1 MRRKLDSMKEQ
12 MFPDTP
18 GRRAAAYWFIDGLP
32 EIVAGIGIAGLGGGA
47 AWFGQIRPHSWSD
60 RTAFVVLGL
69 ISLMVVFVYG
79 RSISLFLKSRVTF
92 PRTGYVRPPSDW
104 EKVSRQETI
113 LSLGLVGEQRP
124 PDQNVTRFQSSTIA
138 VVMLANVVAGVIAKP
153 IGLPIAMSAVAVLLY
168 ALHRNSERPYHWA
181 SVLPLPVAGI
191 GAMLL
196 HMQQDVNAWTA
207 VLIGGVWLAAQG
219 GWRLMGYLRR
229 HPSAPVESFRP

>member
-1 MRRKLDSMKEQ
+1 MKEQ
-12 MFPDTP
+12 LFPDTP

-32 EIVAGIGIAGLGGGA
+32 EIVAGVGFVGLGGSA
-47 AWFGQIRPHSWSD
+47 AWFGQFRPHSWSD
-60 RTAFVVLGL
+60 RTAFMVLGL
-69 ISLMVVFVYG
+69 ISLMVVFGYG

-104 EKVSRQETI
+104 EEVSQKETVI
-113 LSLGLVGEQRP
+113 SLGLAGETRT
-124 PDQNVTRFQSSTIA
+124 PDQNVTHFRSSTIG
-138 VVMLANVVAGVIAKP
+138 VVICGNVLAGVIAKP
-153 IGLPIAMSAVAVLLY
+153 IGLPIAMSAIAVLLY

-219 GWRLMGYLRR
+219 GWRLIGHVRR